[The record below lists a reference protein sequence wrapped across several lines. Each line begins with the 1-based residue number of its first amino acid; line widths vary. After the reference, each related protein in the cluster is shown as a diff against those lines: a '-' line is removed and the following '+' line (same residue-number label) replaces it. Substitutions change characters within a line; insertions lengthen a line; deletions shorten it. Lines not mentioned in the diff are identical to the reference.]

1 MFSKRQ
7 LRGMNL
13 KEKEIKNRDV
23 FTSERRDKMEVK
35 YTPKH

>member
-1 MFSKRQ
+1 MLSKRQ
-7 LRGMNL
+7 LHGMNL
-13 KEKEIKNRDV
+13 KEKEIKKRDV